1 MEHVNIKQIN
11 DRGVLT
17 IPSNIRK
24 HLDIKT
30 GDYVAFKVN
39 ENGSVEI
46 SKVQLE
52 IKRVINTNAQ
62 TVIK

>member
-1 MEHVNIKQIN
+1 MEHVKQIN

-24 HLDIKT
+24 HLDLKG
-30 GDYVAFKVN
+30 GDYVSFKVN
-39 ENGSVEI
+39 DNGVVEI

-52 IKRVINTNAQ
+52 IKQVINTNVQ
-62 TVIK
+62 TLINK

>member
-1 MEHVNIKQIN
+1 MDHVKQIN

-24 HLDIKT
+24 HLDLKA
-30 GDYVAFKVN
+30 GDYVSFKVN
-39 ENGSVEI
+39 DNGVVEI

-52 IKRVINTNAQ
+52 IKQVINTNVQ
-62 TVIK
+62 TLINK